1 MKRTCDVCGQEA
13 IGMQILACCASTVC
27 TLHAE
32 PMLRELA
39 PGEKKEWGV
48 CYYWRF
54 PEEHLE

>member
-1 MKRTCDVCGQEA
+1 MKKNCDICGREA
-13 IGMQILACCASTVC
+13 IGMQILACCCSTVC
-27 TLHAE
+27 SEHAE

-54 PEEHLE
+54 GDDEPE